1 MAITTE
7 QRLRDLLKQAAPR
20 MHPYPA
26 DMVWR
31 TSPTPWWADGHGSG
45 TDHGE

>member
-26 DMVWR
+26 DLFWC
-31 TSPTPWWADGHGSG
+31 TSLPAWWADGHGSG